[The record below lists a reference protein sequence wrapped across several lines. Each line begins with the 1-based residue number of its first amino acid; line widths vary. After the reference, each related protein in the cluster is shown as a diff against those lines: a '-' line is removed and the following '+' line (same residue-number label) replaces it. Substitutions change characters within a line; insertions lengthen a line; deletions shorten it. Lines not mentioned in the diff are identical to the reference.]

1 MPESYL
7 FFRVNKEVPCPPHLS
22 YWRSLKQISHVLLT
36 SSPAAVALVMGNKKR
51 QHPALFG
58 DVWTINPWKS
68 WNHMKSYDKTNRK
81 SQPQLF
87 SRMFLHQ
94 ARFLSD
100 MASISAQDIASA
112 GTGVRPQGAQV
123 LMVGVATSEAMEH
136 YIRYQLVVLGVLP

>member
-68 WNHMKSYDKTNRK
+68 WNHTIKPTKSPNPNCSARC
-81 SQPQLF
+81 
-87 SRMFLHQ
+87 FLHQ
-94 ARFLSD
+94 GRFLSD

-136 YIRYQLVVLGVLP
+136 YIRYQLVVLGVLPEN

>member
-1 MPESYL
+1 MYELSIPE
-7 FFRVNKEVPCPPHLS
+7 NHE
-22 YWRSLKQISHVLLT
+22 I
-36 SSPAAVALVMGNKKR
+36 
-51 QHPALFG
+51 
-58 DVWTINPWKS
+58 I
-68 WNHMKSYDKTNRK
+68 WNHTIKPTKQ

-112 GTGVRPQGAQV
+112 GTGVRPQGTQV

-136 YIRYQLVVLGVLP
+136 YIRYQLVVLGVLREN

>member
-1 MPESYL
+1 MPESYP

-36 SSPAAVALVMGNKKR
+36 SSPAAVALVMGNKKK
-51 QHPALFG
+51 AASCI
-58 DVWTINPWKS
+58 VWGCMDYQSLKI
-68 WNHMKSYDKTNRK
+68 MKSYDKTNK

-112 GTGVRPQGAQV
+112 GTGVRPHGTQV
-123 LMVGVATSEAMEH
+123 LMVGVTTSESMEH